1 MTQRENPSSADNQQE
16 RLRISP
22 EYIVGLVDGEGYFS
36 VSTRR
41 RKIDRWE
48 VKEVALKFGIE
59 LKDADRPLLEAIHE
73 WFGVGKLYLKV
84 DKRPNFTNLCV
95 FRIER
100 HRDIIEIILPFF
112 KKYPLKTPSKNRD
125 FQRFADIASLVKEKK
140 HLQPLVFER
149 INVLAK
155 AIHS

>member
-1 MTQRENPSSADNQQE
+1 MIQRENPSSADNQQE

-59 LKDADRPLLEAIHE
+59 LKDADRPLLKTIHE

-84 DKRPNFTNLCV
+84 DKRPNFTNLCMFIV
-95 FRIER
+95 GK
-100 HRDIIEIILPFF
+100 HCDINEVIIPFF
-112 KKYPLKTPSKNRD
+112 NRYPLKTPSKSRD
-125 FQRFADIASLVKEKK
+125 FQRFVEIANLVKDKK
-140 HLQPLVFER
+140 HLQLNVFER
-149 INVLAK
+149 IGTLAK
-155 AIHS
+155 AVHS

>member
-1 MTQRENPSSADNQQE
+1 MNQRENLSSADNQQE

-59 LKDADRPLLEAIHE
+59 LKESDRPLLEAIHE
-73 WFGVGKLYLKV
+73 WFGVGKLYLKI
-84 DKRPNFTNLCV
+84 DKRPSFTNLCM
-95 FRIER
+95 FRVER
-100 HRDIIEIILPFF
+100 HRDIIDVIIPFF
-112 KKYPLKTPSKNRD
+112 GKYPLKTPSKSRD
-125 FQRFADIASLVKEKK
+125 FQRFAHIAGLVKDKK
-140 HLQPLVFER
+140 HLQSTVFER
-149 INVLAK
+149 INILAR
-155 AIHS
+155 AVHS